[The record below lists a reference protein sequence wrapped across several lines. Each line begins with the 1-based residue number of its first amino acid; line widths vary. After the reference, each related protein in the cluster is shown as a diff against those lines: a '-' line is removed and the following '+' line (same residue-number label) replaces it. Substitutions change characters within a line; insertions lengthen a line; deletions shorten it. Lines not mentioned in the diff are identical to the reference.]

1 MNTERALGTFF
12 NEINKAIDVSKKP
25 VKDVIN
31 YYLSSSW
38 KSFESS
44 WFLNSVANIM
54 TYMALLCY
62 CKAAF
67 HLQFR
72 GRTYRIKQY
81 YHLLQN
87 IYSSPYSKPL
97 FSS

>member
-25 VKDVIN
+25 VQDVIN

-38 KSFESS
+38 KSFESP
-44 WFLNSVANIM
+44 
-54 TYMALLCY
+54 
-62 CKAAF
+62 
-67 HLQFR
+67 
-72 GRTYRIKQY
+72 
-81 YHLLQN
+81 
-87 IYSSPYSKPL
+87 SSPYSKPL